1 MERFWDTV
9 RGYARVRVTGA
20 EPAAFLDLC
29 LAERLEFWGVVP
41 EDEFTLFL
49 TMKLSDSQQ
58 AAALAEK
65 CFCQA
70 EVLKRGGGPVAAKS
84 LKRRYVFLLAA
95 LALFA
100 LLTASSL
107 FIWRIDLEGNETV
120 SDTRIL
126 NALEDNGVYVG
137 SYWPSFNS
145 EIIRSRVL
153 EQIPELK
160 WLSVSLFG
168 SRVHIEVREREEAP
182 ELFDEDEYYKMTAV
196 KGGLI
201 TQVSVLRGAGK
212 VSVGDTAAAG
222 DLLIDGTVYS
232 PFAGARFV
240 HAAGSVEARTW
251 YELTA
256 VIPMEYTEKTYTGR
270 VKTHHA
276 LKIGTKRINFYGSS
290 GIWGTKCD
298 NIITEG
304 PLGIEGLFTLP
315 VSLVTMTMEEYTEH
329 RSVLSE
335 EEAKQRLEELL
346 NRQLMSGLTEDG
358 KVTMAEFTF
367 TVTDGFGVGTL
378 RAECLEDIAEEK
390 PLSPEE
396 IFGARAESEDSD
408 SQ

>member
-9 RGYARVRVTGA
+9 RGYARVKITGA

-29 LAERLEFWGVVP
+29 LSEGLEFWGMVP

-49 TMKLSDSQQ
+49 TMKLSDSEQ
-58 AAALAEK
+58 AGVLAEK

-70 EVLKRGGGPVAAKS
+70 EILKRGGGPVAAKS
-84 LKRRYVFLLAA
+84 LKRRFVFPVVA
-95 LALFA
+95 LILFA
-100 LLTASSL
+100 VLTASSL
-107 FIWRIDLEGNETV
+107 FIWRIDLEGNKTV

-145 EIIRSRVL
+145 EIIRSRIL

-168 SRVHIEVREREEAP
+168 SRVHIEVREREPAP
-182 ELFDEDEYYKMTAV
+182 ELFDESEYYKMTAS

-201 TQVSVLRGAGK
+201 TQVSVLRGVGK
-212 VSVGDTAAAG
+212 VAVGDTAAAG

-240 HAAGSVEARTW
+240 HASGSVEARTW

-256 VIPMEYTEKTYTGR
+256 VIPMEYTEKTYTGHT
-270 VKTHHA
+270 KTHHA
-276 LKIGTKRINFYGSS
+276 LKIGSKRINFYGSS

-329 RSVLSE
+329 RAVLSE
-335 EEAKQRLEELL
+335 DEAKRRLEEILNSQLL
-346 NRQLMSGLTEDG
+346 GSMTEDG

-390 PLSPEE
+390 PLSTEE
-396 IFGARAESEDSD
+396 IFGARTESEDNS